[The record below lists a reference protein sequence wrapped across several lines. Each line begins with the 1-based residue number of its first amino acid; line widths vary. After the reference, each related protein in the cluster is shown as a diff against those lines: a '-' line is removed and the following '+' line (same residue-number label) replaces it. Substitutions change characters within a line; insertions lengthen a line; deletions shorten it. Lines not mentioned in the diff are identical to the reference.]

1 MKKLIKECT
10 DQKKKPKASQ
20 FASIKAICNEGNLRI
35 SNDFAELCAGVVQL
49 RSFDAEFRGNLRR
62 RSPSDIWPGHDRR
75 YLQTF

>member
-1 MKKLIKECT
+1 MKK
-10 DQKKKPKASQ
+10 
-20 FASIKAICNEGNLRI
+20 NLRI